1 MKNKKGFTLIELL
14 AVMVILGLILG
25 VAIPNVIRILNNSR
39 NDTYINDSKNLLSLA
54 EYKYR
59 SGKDIQKPT
68 TMNCVLLSLEYLD
81 NSEFEHAP
89 HGGTYDKKRSY
100 VAIRTVPIDDGVQVN
115 YYVTLVEKLASGE
128 YQGVQNQSISSL
140 NDKEDRNILVEKKS
154 ESSFPEVKDISYIP
168 GSGKGI
174 ICMNIEKKY

>member
-59 SGKDIQKPT
+59 SGKDIQKPSDGKCIV
-68 TMNCVLLSLEYLD
+68 MSLEYLD

-100 VAIRTVPIDDGVQVN
+100 VTAKLTGN
-115 YYVTLVEKLASGE
+115 TTEYYVTLVEK
-128 YQGVQNQSISSL
+128 ISSEYKGVRNRDIADL
-140 NDKEDRNILVEKKS
+140 NDKDNRNSIVENFNS
-154 ESSFPEVKDISYIP
+154 IAEVYEGMVVANAHKL
-168 GSGKGI
+168 
-174 ICMNIEKKY
+174 ICTPAQIEKIYKLDVN

>member
-1 MKNKKGFTLIELL
+1 MKNKRGFTLIELL
-14 AVMVILGLILG
+14 AAMVILGLILG

-54 EYKYR
+54 EYKFR

-81 NSEFEHAP
+81 NSEFDHAP

-100 VAIRTVPIDDGVQVN
+100 VAIRMVPTDEGEQID
-115 YYVTLVEKLASGE
+115 YYVTLVEKLPSGG
-128 YQGVQNQSISSL
+128 YQGVKNRDITDLNNKDNRNSI
-140 NDKEDRNILVEKKS
+140 VEKKS
-154 ESSFPEVKDISYIP
+154 ESDFPEINNISSI
-168 GSGKGI
+168 GGHTTT
-174 ICMNIEKKY
+174 CVNIEKKY